1 MKDELLMTTAKSPV
15 DLIAVRARR
24 EFPGHRV
31 DAIYPVCWPV
41 YRVRLTVTTMAQV
54 ELATT
59 AHYILRLVDLGPVAA
74 TELARQMGLPE
85 KYILGAAADM
95 LRDDLLTQRPADL
108 RIAIT
113 DKGKQAIADDGKA
126 ISPQT
131 KPMEIPFDP
140 LTRKVVDLD
149 TGDLLHRDR
158 ISSDGLYLVQYVG
171 AKPKRSDLR
180 FEEIKSY
187 NANSPSEDR
196 IEEDI
201 IEVSEVRRGNAR
213 LQYRNDI
220 FVAKLNG
227 RNSNDTTF
235 AAFRGHEY
243 LEDESTVLQRLA
255 QKGVSLTPGEFEDGD
270 SVAPGYSP
278 LASSE
283 ERSLITDIDELGAAL
298 DEGEQ
303 DATGLERSLAE
314 SLNDAE
320 RHDLAKRIEE
330 VAEENRK
337 LRRQLADAKADL
349 NRQTDGK
356 VILIDT
362 EQHHPLLL
370 QAIDRADFEL
380 TLVSAWIGPRAF
392 DGEVQRKVADA
403 IRRDVKVRIAWGL
416 GVDQRGPEAQR
427 NLRKG
432 EKVLERLRNL
442 IPRNMRDNLI
452 VKRTATHQKFIICD
466 DKFCASG
473 SFNWLSYRGVRDEG
487 YRRETSALSF
497 RQDDV
502 TMWRDKAGE
511 LFG

>member
-1 MKDELLMTTAKSPV
+1 MTTETSHT
-15 DLIAVRARR
+15 DLIAARSRR

-31 DAIYPVCWPV
+31 DSIYPVCWPV
-41 YRVRLTVTTMAQV
+41 YRVRLTVTAMAQI

-59 AHYILRLVDLGPVAA
+59 ARYILRLVNLGPVGA
-74 TELARQMGLPE
+74 TELARLMGLPE
-85 KYILGAAADM
+85 KYILGAAADL

-113 DKGKQAIADDGKA
+113 DKGKQAIADDGKV

-131 KPMEIPFDP
+131 KPLEIPFDP
-140 LTRKVVDLD
+140 LTRKIVDLD

-158 ISSDGLYLVQYVG
+158 ISADGLYLVQYIG

-180 FEEIKSY
+180 LDEIKSY

-201 IEVSEVRRGNAR
+201 IEVSEVRPGNAR
-213 LQYRNDI
+213 LQYRSDI

-243 LEDESTVLQRLA
+243 LEDETTVLQRLA
-255 QKGVSLTPGEFEDGD
+255 RKGISLTPGDFEGGD
-270 SVAPGYSP
+270 SLAPEYSP
-278 LASSE
+278 IASPE

-303 DATGLERSLAE
+303 DAAGLERSLAE

-320 RHDLAKRIEE
+320 RHDLAKRMEE
-330 VAEENRK
+330 VAGENLK
-337 LRRQLADAKADL
+337 LRQQLADAKADL
-349 NRQTDGK
+349 KRQTDGK
-356 VILIDT
+356 VILINT

-403 IRRDVKVRIAWGL
+403 IRRNVTVRTAWGL

-427 NLRKG
+427 NRRKG
-432 EKVLERLRNL
+432 EKVLEGLRSL
-442 IPRNMRDNLI
+442 IPRNMKDNLI
-452 VKRTATHQKFIICD
+452 EKRTATHEKFIICD

-473 SFNWLSYRGVRDEG
+473 SFNWLSYRGARDEG
-487 YRRETSALSF
+487 YRRETSTLSF
-497 RQDDV
+497 RQDDIE
-502 TMWRDKAGE
+502 MWRDKAEE